1 LVGGLQAEG
10 RIEMK
15 LFKYRAGAPRFRA
28 FATSSIALLVL
39 TVVGFGLAFAG
50 SARSATTIN
59 LGAASSFGAL
69 SFTAMT
75 NADAAGPTVVT
86 GDVGSPTSVG
96 AGVTNSGFARYNG
109 PADAA
114 GMASAQDAVTAAYLA
129 AEAQSSTQTVGT
141 ASLGGSTLGPGVYDS
156 GSSMLITGGALT
168 LDGHNDPNA
177 VFIFRAVSDLT
188 VEVGGSVAYINGA
201 QPCNV
206 FWKVDSAWLKNSG
219 STFVGTILALTQIT
233 LTDNITVQGRVLAR
247 NADVTFIHDT
257 IVRPTCAA
265 PVVTTA
271 TTTAATTTAATT
283 TTSATTTTPG
293 TTTTAGTTTTGGTT
307 TTTAGTPG
315 SPGAT
320 TTTAANNSPAA
331 QAAAAKAAKKADA
344 KAKKPNRGHAKP
356 PRHRFGLTG

>member
-1 LVGGLQAEG
+1 
-10 RIEMK
+10 M
-15 LFKYRAGAPRFRA
+15 
-28 FATSSIALLVL
+28 LL
-39 TVVGFGLAFAG
+39 VVGFALAFAG

-59 LGAASSFGAL
+59 LGAAESFGAL

-75 NADAAGPTVVT
+75 NADAAGPTVVS

-96 AGVTNSGFARYNG
+96 AGVTNPGFARYNG

-114 GMASAQDAVTAAYLA
+114 GMASAQAAVTAAYLA
-129 AEAQSSTQTVGT
+129 AEAQPTTGDVTGN
-141 ASLGGSTLGPGVYDS
+141 LGGTKGPGVYDS
-156 GSSMLITGGALT
+156 SSAILINSALT
-168 LDGHNDPNA
+168 LDGGGDPNA

-188 VEVGGSVAYINGA
+188 VEVGGSVAYTNGA

-265 PVVTTA
+265 PVTTTAATTTTTAATTTTTTAATTTAA

-283 TTSATTTTPG
+283 TTPAATTTAAA
-293 TTTTAGTTTTGGTT
+293 TTTPAGTTTPAATTTPAGTT
-307 TTTAGTPG
+307 TPARTATT
-315 SPGAT
+315 AT
-320 TTTAANNSPAA
+320 TTATAKAPK
-331 QAAAAKAAKKADA
+331 AAAAKP
-344 KAKKPNRGHAKP
+344 KPARGHARP
-356 PRHRFGLTG
+356 PRHSFGLTG

>member
-1 LVGGLQAEG
+1 
-10 RIEMK
+10 MK
-15 LFKYRAGAPRFRA
+15 LFKSRAGAPRSRA
-28 FATSSIALLVL
+28 FATSTIALLVL
-39 TVVGFGLAFAG
+39 AVVGFGLAFAG
-50 SARSATTIN
+50 SARSATTID
-59 LGAASSFGAL
+59 LGAAASFGAL

-96 AGVTNSGFARYNG
+96 AGVTNPGFARYNG

-114 GMASAQDAVTAAYLA
+114 GMANAQAAVTAAYLA
-129 AEAQSSTQTVGT
+129 AEAQASTQTVGT

-168 LDGHNDPNA
+168 LDGHGDPNA

-188 VEVGGSVAYINGA
+188 VEVGGSVAYVNGA

-265 PVVTTA
+265 PVVTTS
-271 TTTAATTTAATT
+271 TTPAATT
-283 TTSATTTTPG
+283 TTSATTTTTPTTTTRAG
-293 TTTTAGTTTTGGTT
+293 ATTTAGTTTT
-307 TTTAGTPG
+307 AGAPG

-331 QAAAAKAAKKADA
+331 QAVAAKAAKRADA
-344 KAKKPNRGHAKP
+344 KAKKPGRGHAKP

>member
-1 LVGGLQAEG
+1 M
-10 RIEMK
+10 RF
-15 LFKYRAGAPRFRA
+15 FKYHARTTRPRSNA
-28 FATSSIALLVL
+28 SPTIGLLL
-39 TVVGFGLAFAG
+39 LAIVGFSLAFAG

-59 LGAASSFGAL
+59 LGAAASFGAL

-75 NADAAGPTVVT
+75 NADAAGPTVVS

-129 AEAQSSTQTVGT
+129 AEAQPTTGDVTGN
-141 ASLGGSTLGPGVYDS
+141 LGGTKGPGVYDS
-156 GSSMLITGGALT
+156 SSAILINSALT
-168 LDGHNDPNA
+168 LDGGGDPNA

-188 VEVGGSVAYINGA
+188 VEVGASITYTNGA

-206 FWKVDSAWLKNSG
+206 FWKVNSAWLKNSG

-257 IVRPTCAA
+257 VVRPTCAA
-265 PVVTTA
+265 PVTTSTTAAATTTAATTTAA

-283 TTSATTTTPG
+283 TTPGATTTPG
-293 TTTTAGTTTTGGTT
+293 TTTTAGP
-307 TTTAGTPG
+307 PG

-320 TTTAANNSPAA
+320 TTTAANSSPAA
-331 QAAAAKAAKKADA
+331 KAAAAKAAKTADA
-344 KAKKPNRGHAKP
+344 KAKKPTRGHAKP

>member
-1 LVGGLQAEG
+1 
-10 RIEMK
+10 
-15 LFKYRAGAPRFRA
+15 
-28 FATSSIALLVL
+28 
-39 TVVGFGLAFAG
+39 VV
-50 SARSATTIN
+50 S
-59 LGAASSFGAL
+59 
-69 SFTAMT
+69 
-75 NADAAGPTVVT
+75 

-114 GMASAQDAVTAAYLA
+114 GMASAQSAVTAAYLA
-129 AEAQSSTQTVGT
+129 AEAQPSTQTVGT
-141 ASLGGSTLGPGVYDS
+141 ASLGGTTLGPGVYDS

-168 LDGHNDPNA
+168 LDGGGDPNA

-188 VEVGGSVAYINGA
+188 VEVGGSVAYTNGA

-206 FWKVDSAWLKNSG
+206 FWKVQSAWLKNSG

-257 IVRPTCAA
+257 IVRPSCAA
-265 PVVTTA
+265 PVVTTS
-271 TTTAATTTAATT
+271 TTPAATT
-283 TTSATTTTPG
+283 TTTPATTTTTPATTTTTSG

-307 TTTAGTPG
+307 TTP
-315 SPGAT
+315 SPGT
-320 TTTAANNSPAA
+320 TTTPAPNSPAA
-331 QAAAAKAAKKADA
+331 KAAAATAAKAAKKADA
-344 KAKKPNRGHAKP
+344 KAKKPTRGHAKP

>member
-1 LVGGLQAEG
+1 M
-10 RIEMK
+10 RF
-15 LFKYRAGAPRFRA
+15 FKYHARTTRPRSNA
-28 FATSSIALLVL
+28 SPTIGLLL
-39 TVVGFGLAFAG
+39 LAIVGFSLAFAG

-59 LGAASSFGAL
+59 LGAAASFGAL

-75 NADAAGPTVVT
+75 NADAAGPTVVS

-129 AEAQSSTQTVGT
+129 AEAQPTTGDVTGN
-141 ASLGGSTLGPGVYDS
+141 LGGTKGPGVYDS
-156 GSSMLITGGALT
+156 SSAILINSALT
-168 LDGHNDPNA
+168 LDGGGDPNA

-188 VEVGGSVAYINGA
+188 VEVGASITYTNGA

-206 FWKVDSAWLKNSG
+206 FWKVNSAWLKNSG

-257 IVRPTCAA
+257 VVRPTCAA
-265 PVVTTA
+265 PVTTSTTAAA

-283 TTSATTTTPG
+283 TTPGATTTPG
-293 TTTTAGTTTTGGTT
+293 TTTTAGP
-307 TTTAGTPG
+307 PG

-320 TTTAANNSPAA
+320 TTTAANSSPAA
-331 QAAAAKAAKKADA
+331 KAAAAKAAKTADA
-344 KAKKPNRGHAKP
+344 KAKKPTRGHAKP

>member
-1 LVGGLQAEG
+1 M
-10 RIEMK
+10 RF
-15 LFKYRAGAPRFRA
+15 FKYHARTTRPRSNA
-28 FATSSIALLVL
+28 SPTIGLLL
-39 TVVGFGLAFAG
+39 LAIVGFSLAFAG

-59 LGAASSFGAL
+59 LGAAASFGAL

-75 NADAAGPTVVT
+75 NADAAGPTVVS

-129 AEAQSSTQTVGT
+129 AEAQPTTGDVTGN
-141 ASLGGSTLGPGVYDS
+141 LGGTKGPGVYDS
-156 GSSMLITGGALT
+156 SSAILINSALT
-168 LDGHNDPNA
+168 LDGGGDPNA

-188 VEVGGSVAYINGA
+188 VEVGASITYTNGA

-206 FWKVDSAWLKNSG
+206 FWKVNSAWLKNSG

-257 IVRPTCAA
+257 VVRPTCAA
-265 PVVTTA
+265 PVTTSTTAAA

-283 TTSATTTTPG
+283 TTPGATTTPG
-293 TTTTAGTTTTGGTT
+293 TTTTAGPPGSPGTT
-307 TTTAGTPG
+307 TTTA
-315 SPGAT
+315 
-320 TTTAANNSPAA
+320 ANSSPAA
-331 QAAAAKAAKKADA
+331 KAAAAKAAKTADS
-344 KAKKPNRGHAKP
+344 KAKKPTRGHAKP